1 VSGTGRLPCFFL
13 NNFMRAM
20 NVSGIYQQFTRY
32 PEIFTDSRRCREG
45 SIFFALRGER
55 FDGNRFAADALRNGA
70 RYAVVDDPQVVDGEQ
85 YILVKDSLAIL
96 QELSAYHRDRL
107 HIPVVAIT
115 GSNGKTTT
123 KEVTAKILSS
133 RYLVKATGGNL
144 NNHIGVPLTL
154 LGMDSSTEIGLVE
167 MGANHPGEIALL
179 CTLAK
184 PDYGLVT
191 NVGSAHLEGF
201 DSLEGVK
208 RAKAELY
215 EYIGEK
221 GGLIFCNGG
230 DPDLLEMLSGIRAG
244 IVYYGKT
251 GKAICSGEVLSAD
264 PVLRIRLTLHNRE
277 TMEIRTGLAGG
288 YNLENILAGV
298 AVGLHFRVR
307 PENIFS
313 ALEGMTLGN
322 NRSERIETGSNVLIM
337 DAYNANPTSMM
348 AALHNFSIQDHPRKA
363 LVLGDMLELGENAGR
378 AHREVLDHVLEMDC
392 SEIFLVGSEFSKL
405 SVPGRVRV
413 FPSVVE
419 LDAWLGGNPLKNML
433 ILLKGSRGIGLEKI
447 KDRL

>member
-1 VSGTGRLPCFFL
+1 
-13 NNFMRAM
+13 M
-20 NVSGIYQQFTRY
+20 NASGIYKLFKGS
-32 PEIFTDSRRCREG
+32 PGIATDSRQCAG
-45 SIFFALRGER
+45 GPIFFALRGNR

-85 YILVKDSLAIL
+85 YILVRDSLATL

-107 HIPVVAIT
+107 DIPLIAIT

-123 KEVTAKILSS
+123 KEITAKILSS
-133 RYLVKATGGNL
+133 QYLVKATGGNL

-154 LGMDSSTEIGLVE
+154 LGMDPSTEIGLVE
-167 MGANHPGEIALL
+167 MGANHRGEIALL

-184 PDYGLVT
+184 PDYGLIT

-201 DSLEGVK
+201 GSLEGVK

-215 EYIGEK
+215 EYLGEK

-230 DPDLLEMLSGIRAG
+230 DPDLVEMLPGMGTG

-251 GKAICSGEVLSAD
+251 GNAVCSGEMLSAD
-264 PVLRIRLTLHNRE
+264 PVLRLRLTLHNRE
-277 TMEIRTGLAGG
+277 TMEVRTGLAGG
-288 YNLENILAGV
+288 YNLENILAAV
-298 AVGLHFRVR
+298 AVGLHFRIR
-307 PENIFS
+307 PENIFG
-313 ALEGMTLGN
+313 ALEGLTLGN
-322 NRSERIETGSNVLIM
+322 NRSERIDTGSNILIM

-363 LVLGDMLELGENAGR
+363 LILGDMLELGKNAAK
-378 AHREVLDHVLEMDC
+378 AHREVLDYVLEMDC

-405 SVPGRVRV
+405 DVHGNVRL

-419 LDAWLGGNPLKNML
+419 LDAWLCANPLKDML
-433 ILLKGSRGIGLEKI
+433 ILLKGSRGIGIEKI